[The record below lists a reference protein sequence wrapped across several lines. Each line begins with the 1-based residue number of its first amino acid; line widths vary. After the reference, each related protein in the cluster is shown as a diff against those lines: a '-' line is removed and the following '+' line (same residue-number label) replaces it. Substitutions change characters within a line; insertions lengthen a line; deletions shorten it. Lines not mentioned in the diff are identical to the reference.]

1 LPGVVLAVVAVRMGR
16 SGEVMGQVEEQ
27 DAASSTQPSP
37 QKKVLVIDDNPTIVE
52 LIRHAVN
59 MQGKYSVV
67 VAYDGVQGLERFNA
81 ERPDCVI
88 VDVRMPRMDGY
99 QVVRCLRGDSMSAH
113 TPLIILSAM
122 SEEDDQMT
130 GLLSGVDEYLAKP
143 FKPSVLCATLDR
155 VMQITDEERAVRIE
169 RLAMQDM
176 RDVQDE
182 LRSQRAQKTPT
193 STRQARE
200 IGKGQKDSDMPH
212 GTAVSTV

>member
-1 LPGVVLAVVAVRMGR
+1 MT
-16 SGEVMGQVEEQ
+16 GQADNQNTE
-27 DAASSTQPSP
+27 STQPSP

-99 QVVRCLRGDSMSAH
+99 QVVRCLRGDSESAQ

-122 SEEDDQMT
+122 IEEDDQLT

-143 FKPSVLCATLDR
+143 FKPSVLCATLER
-155 VMQITDEERAVRIE
+155 VMQITAEERDSRIE
-169 RLAMQDM
+169 RLAMGDLQDLQDKIRTHHDPKSPGTRLNKAE
-176 RDVQDE
+176 RDGE
-182 LRSQRAQKTPT
+182 
-193 STRQARE
+193 
-200 IGKGQKDSDMPH
+200 KDADMPN
-212 GTAVSTV
+212 GTPVSA